1 MCLQNRQV
9 DTSYIKAV
17 LVGKAHKEDS
27 SLNPLKTHWQLQAG
41 HTVMEEQDGKQQQ
54 GPAPARANPCTVQRP
69 RAGAGQVTTSD
80 G

>member
-17 LVGKAHKEDS
+17 LVGKAHEDS
-27 SLNPLKTHWQLQAG
+27 SLNPLKMCWQLQAG
-41 HTVMEEQDGKQQQ
+41 HAVMEEQDGKQQQ
-54 GPAPARANPCTVQRP
+54 DPVPACANPCTVQRP

-80 G
+80 R